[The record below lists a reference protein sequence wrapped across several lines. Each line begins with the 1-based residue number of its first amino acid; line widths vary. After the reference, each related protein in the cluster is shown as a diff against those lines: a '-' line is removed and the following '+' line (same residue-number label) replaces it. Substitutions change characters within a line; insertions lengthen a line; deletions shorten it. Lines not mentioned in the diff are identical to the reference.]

1 MALQE
6 KRSSPKQQDKT
17 IGPVMAND
25 GNPPNPSDAIRLS
38 GVPLKFPPNPG
49 HAQVIRR
56 PFSEPTKSFLHRGE
70 YGNPTRPSEGPSNEE
85 VMEPR
90 PTYDPYE
97 NSWGQDANKYSGGP
111 NEPTTSRGQPIR
123 GT

>member
-1 MALQE
+1 MALTE

-17 IGPVMAND
+17 IGPVMAD
-25 GNPPNPSDAIRLS
+25 QQANPPNPSEIIQTK
-38 GVPLKFPPNPG
+38 GVPIKTPAIG
-49 HAQVIRR
+49 VAGVIRR

-70 YGNPTRPSEGPSNEE
+70 YGNPIRPSEGPSNDE

-90 PTYDPYE
+90 PTYDPYVG
-97 NSWGQDANKYSGGP
+97 SWGEDQNKYSGGP
-111 NEPTTSRGQPIR
+111 NEPTTSQGQPIR